1 MKVNNLKQKSQQ
13 VVELGGDKSMAAFAL
28 SLAFNIWHVT

>member
-13 VVELGGDKSMAAFAL
+13 VVELGGNKSVAAFAL
-28 SLAFNIWHVT
+28 IKLPS